1 MTTSSTDRHT
11 LPALYASVR
20 EYLQELAESGVDGI
34 PEEHQVQGARDKGQ
48 EKQKPEVTRVV
59 NPGVTTPADLADSP
73 DLGLRTTDFDAL
85 SLEAVRQK
93 LGDCR
98 RCPLAAT
105 RANLVFGSG
114 NPQADLL
121 FVGEAPGADE
131 DRQGIPFV
139 GEAGQILTR
148 IITAMGLTRQEVY
161 ICNVLKCRPPGNR
174 NPLKDEIELC
184 SPFLLGQVQ
193 AIKPKVIVALGTFA
207 AQTLLG
213 SKEPISRMRGKFH
226 DYHGIPL
233 MPTFHPSFLLRNKAD
248 KQRYWEVWE
257 DMVQVLRTLGLPVP
271 EKQAPGA
278 RGKEPEHQN
287 HG

>member
-1 MTTSSTDRHT
+1 MTTSSTDNCP
-11 LPALYASVR
+11 LPSLYASVR

-34 PEEHQVQGARDKGQ
+34 PEDQGHMARSKGQ
-48 EKQKPEVTRVV
+48 ERQKPEMSGAAGKGHTAAVDTGW
-59 NPGVTTPADLADSP
+59 NPEPVSLPQPPAP
-73 DLGLRTTDFDAL
+73 Q
-85 SLEAVRQK
+85 SLEEVRQE

-114 NPQADLL
+114 NSQADLL

-131 DRQGIPFV
+131 DRQGAPFV

-148 IITAMGLTRQEVY
+148 IITAMGLSRQEVY

-174 NPLKDEIELC
+174 NPQKDEIELC
-184 SPFLLGQVQ
+184 SPFLLKQVQ
-193 AIKPKVIVALGTFA
+193 AIKPKAIVALGTFA

-226 DYHGIPL
+226 DFHGIPL

-257 DMVQVLRTLGLPVP
+257 DMAQVLRKLGLPVP
-271 EKQAPGA
+271 EKQGSK
-278 RGKEPEHQN
+278 RQD
-287 HG
+287 